1 MSQPPTPIRSRW
13 LVPVISGVVGAVCLL
28 VVVLAYAAFVGTL
41 TARKKPTRMPTVF
54 RWNGHASSRRQIC
67 GTRRL

>member
-28 VVVLAYAAFVGTL
+28 VVVLAYAALWGL
-41 TARKKPTRMPTVF
+41 
-54 RWNGHASSRRQIC
+54 
-67 GTRRL
+67 